1 MALIVVTIEV
11 IVSSNI
17 CLCQS
22 LVYQRRAFMPLFL
35 STLFAPIGG
44 NASIINKKW
53 QNPEPAHL
61 RTLSSGETL
70 SF

>member
-1 MALIVVTIEV
+1 MALIVVTFEV
-11 IVSSNI
+11 IVSSNL

-22 LVYQRRAFMPLFL
+22 LVYRRRPFMLLFL
-35 STLFAPIGG
+35 SVLFAPMGG
-44 NASIINKKW
+44 NAPIINKKW